1 VSCAALLLTTENLA
15 QLNDVSNRNTA
26 IIEVEPGLALL
37 VEYVRIVVATLSTS
51 LVYKTRK
58 ELIDERPISLVLV
71 HEAHVLLV
79 NSPQC
84 LIP

>member
-1 VSCAALLLTTENLA
+1 MSCAALLLTTEHLA
-15 QLNDVSNRNTA
+15 QLNDVSSRNTA

-37 VEYVRIVVATLSTS
+37 VEYVRIVVAALSTS

-71 HEAHVLLV
+71 H
-79 NSPQC
+79 
-84 LIP
+84 